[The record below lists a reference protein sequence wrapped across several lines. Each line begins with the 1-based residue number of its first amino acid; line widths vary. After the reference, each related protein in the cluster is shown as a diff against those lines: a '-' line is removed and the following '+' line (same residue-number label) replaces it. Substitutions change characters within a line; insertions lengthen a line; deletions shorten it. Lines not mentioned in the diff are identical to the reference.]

1 MIVHKSWKSLIMWLI
16 LSLLGCWF
24 MVRWHSHFWIC
35 GCYHSN
41 ETSWGELLQ
50 TVFYFLGFTKRNH
63 SCCFFCFFFLCKPFL
78 LFYCWLKGQKHFRLV
93 FFFYPM
99 WCQTEL
105 VLKIWL
111 PLKGLVHDN
120 AHARR
125 LSLQNKFVASTL
137 NSKSPLPVQ
146 SLKILRFI
154 RTSVALAGLVILR

>member
-1 MIVHKSWKSLIMWLI
+1 MINPVPPGLMVYGEMTFTLLNLWVLPFKWNLLRWTFANCFLFLRFYKKKS
-16 LSLLGCWF
+16 
-24 MVRWHSHFWIC
+24 
-35 GCYHSN
+35 
-41 ETSWGELLQ
+41 ELL
-50 TVFYFLGFTKRNH
+50 FFL
-63 SCCFFCFFFLCKPFL
+63 FFFLCKPFL

-125 LSLQNKFVASTL
+125 LSLQNKFVGSTL